1 MESIL
6 HSSAQNIQND
16 GKAVTLHCRIA

>member
-1 MESIL
+1 M
-6 HSSAQNIQND
+6 QND